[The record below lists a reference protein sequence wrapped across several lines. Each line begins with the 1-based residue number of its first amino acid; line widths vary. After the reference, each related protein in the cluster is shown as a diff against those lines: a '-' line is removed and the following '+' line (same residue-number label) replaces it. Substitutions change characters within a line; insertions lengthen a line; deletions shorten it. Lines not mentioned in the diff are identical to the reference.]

1 LVHGAAARE
10 ERLLRQNLIDNTT
23 KRPHIGRRRVALRP
37 EKHLR
42 RPVPPRRHSLRQNRT
57 QLLGIQRSH
66 KPKIAQLD
74 SAIRVDQYVGGLE
87 VPVNQFGRMQVLER
101 FGELVQYEPHVHV
114 LEDPLRDD
122 VVEIRLHVL
131 KKQIDVLVILR
142 ANGIVELDD
151 IGVVQLAQDLYLA
164 VGALRVGGVLEGVE
178 YLLQRQHATRSLLF
192 HLPDVTV
199 GTGTHLLDHRETTQD
214 VRLEKVG
221 V

>member
-1 LVHGAAARE
+1 M
-10 ERLLRQNLIDNTT
+10 
-23 KRPHIGRRRVALRP
+23 
-37 EKHLR
+37 
-42 RPVPPRRHSLRQNRT
+42 
-57 QLLGIQRSH
+57 
-66 KPKIAQLD
+66 
-74 SAIRVDQYVGGLE
+74 
-87 VPVNQFGRMQVLER
+87 NQFGRMQVLER
-101 FGELVQYEPHVHV
+101 FGELVQHEPHVHV